1 MRGGMPSDRSIKG
14 NSDYKVQTGI
24 LYFVIPAGRPP
35 AGGPGGPGGPGFS
48 PRLCGASRCLKHRI
62 SVCHHHRAPRIGS
75 TRFACQNGGVHL
87 RFWIFGARPGT
98 PQIRPRRAGIG
109 PPGPGNAKLVPV
121 RAGRGGDHAGHPQG
135 VHAGGSPFHSRL
147 SFLTVEKFWTVVET
161 GRNRPRIARHRFA
174 PFGGRVPCVFGEVWF
189 VLEGH
194 AHLATIINDVRPDP

>member
-1 MRGGMPSDRSIKG
+1 MCAAPVAIIWWRPSGCNLRILSLCMHHVRAWYRRGSRQERGSAPINSDFSDGLSFDCMRGGMPSDRSIKG

-35 AGGPGGPGGPGFS
+35 AGGPGGPGFS

-109 PPGPGNAKLVPV
+109 HPGPGNVKLVPG
-121 RAGRGGDHAGHPQG
+121 RAGRGG
-135 VHAGGSPFHSRL
+135 
-147 SFLTVEKFWTVVET
+147 
-161 GRNRPRIARHRFA
+161 
-174 PFGGRVPCVFGEVWF
+174 
-189 VLEGH
+189 
-194 AHLATIINDVRPDP
+194 

>member
-75 TRFACQNGGVHL
+75 TRFACQNGGCAFEVL
-87 RFWIFGARPGT
+87 DLWGQAR
-98 PQIRPRRAGIG
+98 IRPRRAGID
-109 PPGPGNAKLVPV
+109 PPAREMPNW
-121 RAGRGGDHAGHPQG
+121 
-135 VHAGGSPFHSRL
+135 SPDVQAEVGTTSATLRVSRWQPL
-147 SFLTVEKFWTVVET
+147 SFSAELS
-161 GRNRPRIARHRFA
+161 HS
-174 PFGGRVPCVFGEVWF
+174 
-189 VLEGH
+189 
-194 AHLATIINDVRPDP
+194 

>member
-87 RFWIFGARPGT
+87 RFWIFGARPESGLGGLEST
-98 PQIRPRRAGIG
+98 PRPGKCQIGPRTCRPRWG
-109 PPGPGNAKLVPV
+109 PLRPPSGCP
-121 RAGRGGDHAGHPQG
+121 
-135 VHAGGSPFHSRL
+135 GGSPFHSRL
-147 SFLTVEKFWTVVET
+147 SYLTVEKFWTVVET
-161 GRNRPRIARHRFA
+161 GRSRPRIARHRFA

-194 AHLATIINDVRPDP
+194 AHPATIINHVRPDP